1 MLHGVN
7 GCSLKLKGTVSRLCA
22 PRATFVFSSK
32 DNRIVLLTRQ
42 DFLSYHTADG
52 VLLFIFSSNVLH
64 FRRSL
69 SSSLKFDWR
78 DEDSSRFYRQQG
90 RLATRNLVLLG
101 LKTAFLVWN
110 SCQRSIDSSSV
121 IFSLICSR
129 SSLKRLKDID
139 KNAIS
144 TLWIIAKVSQN
155 YIMISSH

>member
-52 VLLFIFSSNVLH
+52 VLLFIFSSNILD
-64 FRRSL
+64 FCDRRSL
-69 SSSLKFDWR
+69 SSYINIWFAVRGLIAILSLAGPPRVRKSCFA
-78 DEDSSRFYRQQG
+78 RFK
-90 RLATRNLVLLG
+90 N
-101 LKTAFLVWN
+101 
-110 SCQRSIDSSSV
+110 
-121 IFSLICSR
+121 IFSNLKLVSEVNCAKSSNICLICSR

-144 TLWIIAKVSQN
+144 TL
-155 YIMISSH
+155 

>member
-90 RLATRNLVLLG
+90 RLATR
-101 LKTAFLVWN
+101 K
-110 SCQRSIDSSSV
+110 SRSARFKNRFSSV
-121 IFSLICSR
+121 KLVSEVNRFKFSDIFPDL
-129 SSLKRLKDID
+129 L
-139 KNAIS
+139 AF
-144 TLWIIAKVSQN
+144 
-155 YIMISSH
+155 